1 MHNKNYINNNNSNN
15 NNNNNNNYNNNT
27 TNNNNKINKSSQKMN
42 FFFNIQTKKYIFLI
56 MIHNKRFKYQDQ
68 GLLQKDKKFNQLKK
82 FK

>member
-1 MHNKNYINNNNSNN
+1 MHNKNFINNNNSNN
-15 NNNNNNNYNNNT
+15 NNNNNNNNNR
-27 TNNNNKINKSSQKMN
+27 INKSSQKMN
-42 FFFNIQTKKYIFLI
+42 FLFNIQIKKYIFLI